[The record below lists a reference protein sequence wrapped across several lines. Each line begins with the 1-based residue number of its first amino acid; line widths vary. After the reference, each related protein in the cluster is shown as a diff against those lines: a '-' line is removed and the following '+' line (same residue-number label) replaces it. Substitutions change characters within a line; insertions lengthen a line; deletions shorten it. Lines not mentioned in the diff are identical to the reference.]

1 MNEKRVNM
9 KTVSLVALLIFVV
22 CQGCD
27 EPSGIL
33 NPVPA
38 NGGVAQVNGTEISLD
53 ELSRN
58 FILAKKKFRVGR
70 NEPLGPDK
78 VLWLKTNTLN
88 QIIEEILFQ
97 QEAKNH
103 NISVSNEE
111 LSATRLQIMEGY
123 PPGTFEKSLEIVEVS
138 GKEWDRKLGNRL
150 LIKKLIQEVVN
161 SKVTISEQEVEKYFA
176 GHPEEFKKGERIRAL
191 HILVTKEELAQR
203 IIKQLEKDTDF
214 SELARDFSQSP
225 EALEGGDMG
234 YIEEGTL
241 PEEFDP
247 VFKLKIEGVSQ
258 IIRTPYGFH
267 VFKVVDKKPAS
278 QKSLEESREGIYA
291 KLLEE
296 SQEGAFRQWLD
307 GIRKRANIEIDQNV
321 LAQIN

>member
-1 MNEKRVNM
+1 MTYIKSVYAIIF
-9 KTVSLVALLIFVV
+9 LFLLLS
-22 CQGCD
+22 QGCD
-27 EPSGIL
+27 QISETTLSPEP
-33 NPVPA
+33 PK
-38 NGGVAQVNGTEISLD
+38 GGVAQVNGEEISME
-53 ELSRN
+53 ELTRN
-58 FILAKKKFRVGR
+58 LNLAKKKFRVGAR
-70 NEPLGPDK
+70 EPLDPNK

-88 QIIEEILFQ
+88 QMIEEILFR
-97 QEAKNH
+97 QEAKKQK
-103 NISVSNEE
+103 IVVSDEE
-111 LSATRLQIMEGY
+111 LNMMRLQFLEGY

-138 GKEWDRKLGNRL
+138 GKEWDRKLRNRL

-161 SKVTISEQEVEKYFA
+161 SKVTISEQDVERYFKD
-176 GHPEEFKKGERIRAL
+176 HPEEFKSGERIRAL

-214 SELARDFSQSP
+214 SELARDFSESP

-247 VFKLKIEGVSQ
+247 VFKLKTERVSQ

-278 QKSLEESREGIYA
+278 QKSLEESREGIYS

-296 SQEGAFRQWLD
+296 SQEGAFRKWLD
-307 GIRKRANIEIDQNV
+307 GIRKRAKIEIDQNV